1 MVAFYVMRIR
11 AEKMALADV
20 PPKWHDAVAA
30 ELGRE

>member
-1 MVAFYVMRIR
+1 MVAFYVKRINDD
-11 AEKMALADV
+11 KMELADV